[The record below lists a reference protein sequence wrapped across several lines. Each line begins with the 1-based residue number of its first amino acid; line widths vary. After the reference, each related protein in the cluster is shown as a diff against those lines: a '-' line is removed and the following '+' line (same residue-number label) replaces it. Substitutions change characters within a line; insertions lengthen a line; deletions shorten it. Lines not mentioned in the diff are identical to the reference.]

1 MLLVTHILPESPFN
15 ESETIGVGDVIVA
28 INNKKISTI
37 EQLEKIWNHEM
48 NNSQS
53 ITLHMRDGSLSS
65 ATKESIIEAENVIKS
80 EYKSDDYIKT
90 SI

>member
-1 MLLVTHILPESPFN
+1 MKN
-15 ESETIGVGDVIVA
+15 SE
-28 INNKKISTI
+28 
-37 EQLEKIWNHEM
+37 
-48 NNSQS
+48 S

-65 ATKESIIEAENVIKS
+65 ATKESIIEAENIIKS